1 MARMTYNPEDIP
13 VVARTKFLAN
23 VHVLGVV
30 SSKGN
35 SCHLISLKKGKH
47 KKKCICMF

>member
-1 MARMTYNPEDIP
+1 MVRMTYNPEDIP
-13 VVARTKFLAN
+13 VVARTKFPAN
-23 VHVLGVV
+23 VHVPGVV